1 MSARVELVVSIE
13 NDGWASLDAPEALA
27 MRAAKAGLDAA
38 SPDSGAG
45 TLTLVLSGD
54 DEVRDLNLRWRGLDK
69 PTNVLSF
76 PSEDEAFP
84 GGPPPHFGDVILA
97 WETVAREAAEQ
108 NKPVAAHA
116 SHLIVHGVLHLF
128 GYDHQDDDD
137 ASVME
142 TLETRILAGL
152 GISDPYAVD
161 KVPA

>member
-13 NDGWASLDAPEALA
+13 SDGWASLDAPEELA
-27 MRAAKAGLDAA
+27 MRAARAGLTAA
-38 SPDSGAG
+38 SPDAETG
-45 TLTLVLSGD
+45 TLTLVLSSD

-76 PSEDEAFP
+76 PSDDEPFP

-97 WETVAREAAEQ
+97 WETVAREAVEQ
-108 NKPVAAHA
+108 NKTVASHA

-142 TLETRILAGL
+142 TLETQILSGL
-152 GISDPYAVD
+152 GIADPYALDRVT
-161 KVPA
+161 A

>member
-38 SPDSGAG
+38 SPDIGAG

-142 TLETRILAGL
+142 TLETRILAEL
-152 GISDPYAVD
+152 GVSDPYAVD